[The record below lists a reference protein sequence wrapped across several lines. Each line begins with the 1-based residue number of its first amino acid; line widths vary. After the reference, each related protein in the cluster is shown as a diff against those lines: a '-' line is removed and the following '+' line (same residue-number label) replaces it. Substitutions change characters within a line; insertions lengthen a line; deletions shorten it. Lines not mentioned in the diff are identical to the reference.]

1 MVCEISRAIE
11 IVLNCLIYV
20 SLGEINSI
28 WLMRKPEVSEDLQAF
43 DPIETSLKTFFLGP
57 KSENADLVNDLI
69 SEIFQDWYAW
79 RKTFHPEDGV
89 AITEKDKQLTEY
101 RSQIDTFKSHVTTIL
116 RRFNSEIP
124 TFNPRYIGHMVAE
137 ISLPALMGHFITLLH
152 NPNNIT
158 GEASRIGIKIEDE
171 AISDLATMLGF
182 NPEQA
187 VGHFTSGGTVANFE
201 GLLRARMRLSL
212 WLTLG
217 ALAKT
222 QGKNLN
228 IFDSAHMGWE
238 KYNELYTELGASE
251 KSLLPYHILKNNP
264 YEIAEKLKGIFG
276 VNYRGPV
283 ILVPQNKHYSWEKAV
298 RLIGLGDDAFWPVKL
313 DYRGKMDVL
322 DLKKQ
327 IREARLQN
335 RPILMVVSVA
345 GTTEMGDFDP
355 INEVDEYLKGLKEHD
370 GIHIWHHIDAAYG
383 GFFCALER
391 EENPY
396 LSDSMKLAL
405 NAMGSA
411 NSITIDPHK
420 LGYVPYASGA
430 FITQNKN
437 EYYLNTI
444 HAPYIDFKPEQDKG
458 PQTIEGSRSAAGAVS
473 TWLTSKTI
481 GFDADGYGM
490 ILNRTI
496 KARVLL
502 EKLLAEAS
510 PNIFIAPHSE
520 TNICLFTVAKP
531 YEPLSMTNRRTL
543 KLYEQYSS
551 STDRSFFVSKTQLG
565 MKSYGAYIKSYAE
578 KWNAQLDEE
587 GLVLIRLTL
596 MNPFFT
602 TNETKVS
609 YPEAFVADILASIKK
624 LL

>member
-1 MVCEISRAIE
+1 M
-11 IVLNCLIYV
+11 
-20 SLGEINSI
+20 
-28 WLMRKPEVSEDLQAF
+28 MQPEVSQDLQVF

-57 KSENADLVNDLI
+57 KSENEGLVNELI
-69 SEIFQDWYAW
+69 QKIFGDWYAW
-79 RKTFHPEDGV
+79 RKAFHPEDGN
-89 AITEKDKQLTEY
+89 AITDADKNLPEY
-101 RSQIDTFKSHVTTIL
+101 HAQIESFKAHLSDIIT
-116 RRFNSEIP
+116 RFNREIP
-124 TFNPRYIGHMVAE
+124 NFSPRYIGHMVAD
-137 ISLPALMGHFITLLH
+137 ISLPALMGHIITLLH

-158 GEASRIGIKIEDE
+158 GEASRVGIKIEDE
-171 AISDLATMLGF
+171 AIADLASMLGF
-182 NPEQA
+182 DPNQA

-201 GLLRARMRLSL
+201 GLLRARMRFSM

-222 QGKNLN
+222 QGQSCSL
-228 IFDSAHMGWE
+228 FQAAHMGWHR
-238 KYNELYTELGASE
+238 YNELFEQLGASST
-251 KSLLPYHILKNNP
+251 SLHPYHILKNNP
-264 YEIAEKLKGIFG
+264 YEIAEKLRGIFG
-276 VNYRGPV
+276 VSYRGPV

-313 DYRGKMDVL
+313 DYRGKLDIH

-327 IREARLQN
+327 IQTARMQN
-335 RPILMVVSVA
+335 RPVLMVVSVA

-355 INEVDEYLKGLKEHD
+355 IDEVADYLNFLKEQD
-370 GIHIWHHIDAAYG
+370 GLHIWHHVDAAYG
-383 GFFCALER
+383 GFFSALDVES
-391 EENPY
+391 NPY
-396 LSDSMKLAL
+396 VSD
-405 NAMGSA
+405 AMRKAIKAIGMA

-430 FITQNKN
+430 FIARQKN

-473 TWLTSKTI
+473 TWLTSKII
-481 GFDADGYGM
+481 GLHPDGYGK
-490 ILNRTI
+490 IFGRTI

-502 EKLLAEAS
+502 EKLLKEA
-510 PNIFIAPHSE
+510 NELIYVAPYSE

-531 YEPLSMTNRRTL
+531 YEPLSLTNRRTL
-543 KLYEQYSS
+543 KLYEHYSS
-551 STDRSFFVSKTQLG
+551 KTDRSFFVSKTQLELSSY
-565 MKSYGAYIKSYAE
+565 KSYIE
-578 KWNAQLDEE
+578 PFVQEWNAQIDTD

-602 TNETKVS
+602 TQETSVW
-609 YPEAFVADILASIKK
+609 YPEAFVQDVVSTINK